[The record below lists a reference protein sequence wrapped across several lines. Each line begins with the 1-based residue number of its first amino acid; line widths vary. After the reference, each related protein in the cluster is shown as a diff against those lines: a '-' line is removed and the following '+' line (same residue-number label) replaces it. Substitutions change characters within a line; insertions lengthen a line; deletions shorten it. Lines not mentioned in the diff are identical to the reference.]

1 MTLRKIRYKNIGIL
15 LILAFVTFCIIF
27 NHYVNLKKEKY
38 RKEFKESKF
47 IGIITKNYRQKGGT
61 ILFYKNIETGIETEL
76 NPSDT
81 LADIAKIS
89 DTIIKIENLN
99 ECIVKNMGKH
109 IRIICEYEE
118 K

>member
-1 MTLRKIRYKNIGIL
+1 MTLRKIIYKNTGSL
-15 LILAFVTFCIIF
+15 LILAFITFCIIF
-27 NHYVNLKKEKY
+27 NHYGNLKQTHF

-61 ILFYKNIETGIETEL
+61 ILFFKNIETGIETQL

-81 LADIAKIS
+81 LAEIAKIS
-89 DTIIKIENLN
+89 DTIIKLENLN
-99 ECIVKNMGKH
+99 ECIVKNTGKR
-109 IRIICEYEE
+109 IRIVCEYEE